1 MTPNRARLHNMTTEG
16 DSYDCDV
23 CGGTHTVK
31 RDDGGFP
38 AALGF
43 TEYYVVCPEYG
54 EITWTE

>member
-1 MTPNRARLHNMTTEG
+1 MTEEG

-31 RDDGGFP
+31 LDEGGAA

-43 TEYYVVCPEYG
+43 TEYYVNCPEYG
-54 EITWTE
+54 AIHWTA